1 MNTDKLCQSCAMP
14 LNEKG
19 SDLRGSEKD
28 GSKSSK
34 FCFHCY
40 QNGEYVAPNMTI
52 EEMIALGIDALE
64 KSDGNF
70 IKKFLLKKSYP
81 MLVKQ
86 LERWR

>member
-19 SDLRGSEKD
+19 LDVRGSEKD
-28 GSKSSK
+28 GSKSNK

-40 QNGEYVAPNMTI
+40 QNGEYVAPNMTVD
-52 EEMIALGIDALE
+52 EMIAIGIDASE
-64 KSDGNF
+64 KSDANF
-70 IKKFLLKKSYP
+70 FKKFLLKKTYP